1 MEKSHKDILT
11 RLRKNIIDDLD
22 VDNDI
27 ILPLRKEYNILS
39 DDDIKDIYI
48 GTTKEERAGNLLDIL
63 PRYVCMYIHIHTY
76 IYIYTFFTHTYTHIH
91 IRAYIMQSYMFYFNV
106 IALTNDT
113 SNYISQVI

>member
-1 MEKSHKDILT
+1 MEKSHKDILI

-39 DDDIKDIYI
+39 DDDVKDIYI

-76 IYIYTFFTHTYTHIH
+76 IYIYTFFTHIHTYTHY
-91 IRAYIMQSYMFYFNV
+91 AKSYIFYFNV
-106 IALTNDT
+106 IALTNNT
-113 SNYISQVI
+113 SNCISQVI